1 MGIFSRL
8 NDIVNSNISVMLDK
22 AEDPEKI
29 IRLVIQEMEDTLVE
43 VRSDAARTIADKKKL
58 QRRINLISRDAV
70 DWERKAE
77 LAISKGRE
85 DLARAALTEK
95 HNMESTA
102 NSAKTELQELEE
114 QLSKLNEDIG
124 HLQQKLD
131 DAKARH
137 KAMLM
142 KNTTI
147 SGRLRTRS
155 QLHNTRIDDAMN
167 RFESIEGKMDRMQ
180 GKVEAYDL
188 GRSQSLAEQ
197 FTELESADIID
208 QELSS
213 LKDRLQKKDGQRR
226 DGQENQS

>member
-1 MGIFSRL
+1 MGIFSRF
-8 NDIVNSNISVMLDK
+8 NDIVNSNINVMLDK

-43 VRSDAARTIADKKKL
+43 VRSDAARTIAEKKKL
-58 QRRINLISRDAV
+58 QRHIDLIGREAA

-95 HNMESTA
+95 HNMEHTA
-102 NSAKTELQELEE
+102 GAAEAELQELED
-114 QLSKLNEDIG
+114 QLSKLNQDIG
-124 HLQQKLD
+124 QLQKKLD

-137 KAMLM
+137 KAMIM
-142 KNTTI
+142 KHNTV
-147 SGRLRTRS
+147 SGRLRTRN
-155 QLHNTRIDDAMN
+155 QLHNARIDDAMN
-167 RFESIEGKMDRMQ
+167 RFESIEGKMDRME
-180 GKVEAYDL
+180 GKVESFDL
-188 GRSQSLAEQ
+188 GRSQTLAEQ

-213 LKDRLQKKDGQRR
+213 LKQRLGKKDGQ
-226 DGQENQS
+226 DDKS